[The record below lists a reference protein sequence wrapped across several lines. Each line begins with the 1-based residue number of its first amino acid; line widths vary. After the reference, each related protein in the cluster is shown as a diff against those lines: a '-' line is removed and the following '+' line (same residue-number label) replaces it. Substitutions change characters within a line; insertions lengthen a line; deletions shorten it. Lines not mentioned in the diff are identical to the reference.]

1 MKHRPLLRVAV
12 GLLLCGATWVVNVH
26 GQQLGQ
32 VAATQEVLKIT
43 DDLYVIHNEWSV
55 PNVAFQN
62 HLSIQLGGKRLE
74 LYRFGQ
80 AHTNG
85 DVVVYFPAARTLAAG
100 DVFVSDPKTPQLI
113 DYAGGGSAKEWTR
126 TLELSLQLD
135 FDTVV
140 PGHGKVATKE
150 EMRKFRE
157 DTIVLRNRVHEM
169 IVQKKTRDEI
179 ARMLQN
185 EFHWE
190 GVAGQVLMAQS
201 FDGLIGELQ

>member
-1 MKHRPLLRVAV
+1 
-12 GLLLCGATWVVNVH
+12 
-26 GQQLGQ
+26 
-32 VAATQEVLKIT
+32 
-43 DDLYVIHNEWSV
+43 
-55 PNVAFQN
+55 
-62 HLSIQLGGKRLE
+62 
-74 LYRFGQ
+74 
-80 AHTNG
+80 
-85 DVVVYFPAARTLAAG
+85 VVYFPAARTLAAG

>member
-1 MKHRPLLRVAV
+1 MR
-12 GLLLCGATWVVNVH
+12 TWRLFH
-26 GQQLGQ
+26 AMTRSG
-32 VAATQEVLKIT
+32 
-43 DDLYVIHNEWSV
+43 
-55 PNVAFQN
+55 AFQT
-62 HLSIQLGGKRLE
+62 SRSRITYPSDWRRQLE
-74 LYRFGQ
+74 LIVSARLTPTEMSWSIFRR
-80 AHTNG
+80 H
-85 DVVVYFPAARTLAAG
+85 RTLAAG

-157 DTIVLRNRVHEM
+157 DTIVLGRNRM
-169 IVQKKTRDEI
+169 PQDDKVQKKTRDEI

-201 FDGLIGELQ
+201 FDGLIGNMGSSRRNRLRDCGCDCRCRQAAFGASRPR